1 MDSSCRRK
9 KDNNKVAKSEN
20 GGCRWEVDE
29 DEISQHKGQA
39 TLVTVALL
47 VTVAN
52 ATVCCYHVQITDLAV
67 MFLRRKLFA
76 IDLVREFM
84 EMLSL
89 QDLCG
94 SCGLIALLIEERK
107 VDEGWAI
114 IMNHHAIASVTK
126 SETSKGAT
134 QPFCSALFP
143 IQNSF
148 SSKSDCQSSSTG
160 ESSSPCPS
168 PLIRTESLGSPSTM
182 QLSTAQHQMLCLKFG
197 PDSPLS
203 PTSRVQDSK
212 STFQRSSVF
221 CTSLYLSSSS
231 SSETNRQLGN
241 LPFLPHPPTYS
252 HSVSA
257 TDSTK
262 SPLLFSEDLS
272 NQYDEDLSDAFMK
285 DIFNLSGNA
294 SEGSFHGMNDTSDNL
309 ELTEQLDLQFL
320 SDELEIAI
328 TDHGENPRLD
338 EIYGTPES
346 PSKPATGF
354 ACNQNFPSVDA
365 LSSHPSPGSS
375 TAHKRRMRWTPELH
389 ERFVEAVNKL
399 DGAEKATPKG
409 VLKLMNIEGLTIY
422 HVKSHLQKYR
432 LAKYLPEKK
441 EDDENFTLF
450 MSRTIQITEALRMQ
464 MEVQKQLHE
473 QLEVQRILQLR
484 IEEHARYLQKI
495 IEQQNA
501 GSALL
506 SPKSLSS
513 STNPPKDSEL
523 PPPSPSTVAESITD
537 LSSPSSKHKA
547 TDSDNLEK
555 QTSEKWIRL
564 EEKSEAASDSEL
576 PPPSPSTVA
585 ESITDLSSPSSKHKA
600 TDSDN
605 LEKQTSEKRIRLEEK
620 SEAASDSE
628 LPPPSPSTVAESI
641 TDLSSPSSKH
651 KATDS
656 DNLEKQTSE
665 KRIRLEE
672 KSEAAVVEDP
682 PV

>member
-1 MDSSCRRK
+1 
-9 KDNNKVAKSEN
+9 
-20 GGCRWEVDE
+20 
-29 DEISQHKGQA
+29 
-39 TLVTVALL
+39 
-47 VTVAN
+47 
-52 ATVCCYHVQITDLAV
+52 
-67 MFLRRKLFA
+67 
-76 IDLVREFM
+76 
-84 EMLSL
+84 
-89 QDLCG
+89 
-94 SCGLIALLIEERK
+94 
-107 VDEGWAI
+107 
-114 IMNHHAIASVTK
+114 MNHHAIASVRK

-182 QLSTAQHQMLCLKFG
+182 QLSTAQHQMVCLKFG

-221 CTSLYLSSSS
+221 CTSLYHSSSS

-294 SEGSFHGMNDTSDNL
+294 SEGSFHGMNYTSDNL

-320 SDELEIAI
+320 SDELDIAI

-354 ACNQNFPSVDA
+354 ACNKNFPSVDA

-375 TAHKRRMRWTPELH
+375 TAHKPRMRWTPELH

-409 VLKLMNIEGLTIY
+409 VLKLMNI
-422 HVKSHLQKYR
+422 
-432 LAKYLPEKK
+432 
-441 EDDENFTLF
+441 
-450 MSRTIQITEALRMQ
+450 
-464 MEVQKQLHE
+464 
-473 QLEVQRILQLR
+473 
-484 IEEHARYLQKI
+484 
-495 IEQQNA
+495 
-501 GSALL
+501 
-506 SPKSLSS
+506 
-513 STNPPKDSEL
+513 
-523 PPPSPSTVAESITD
+523 
-537 LSSPSSKHKA
+537 
-547 TDSDNLEK
+547 
-555 QTSEKWIRL
+555 
-564 EEKSEAASDSEL
+564 
-576 PPPSPSTVA
+576 
-585 ESITDLSSPSSKHKA
+585 
-600 TDSDN
+600 
-605 LEKQTSEKRIRLEEK
+605 
-620 SEAASDSE
+620 
-628 LPPPSPSTVAESI
+628 
-641 TDLSSPSSKH
+641 
-651 KATDS
+651 
-656 DNLEKQTSE
+656 
-665 KRIRLEE
+665 
-672 KSEAAVVEDP
+672 
-682 PV
+682 

>member
-1 MDSSCRRK
+1 MVEK
-9 KDNNKVAKSEN
+9 KVAVLVRVAVKK
-20 GGCRWEVDE
+20 CLRAW
-29 DEISQHKGQA
+29 GQA
-39 TLVTVALL
+39 TLVTLALL

-52 ATVCCYHVQITDLAV
+52 ATVCCYHVQENPLVVFSAISSV
-67 MFLRRKLFA
+67 YGPCWCLRCLHSCDKNP
-76 IDLVREFM
+76 
-84 EMLSL
+84 
-89 QDLCG
+89 CG
-94 SCGLIALLIEERK
+94 GRMSEKDMILG

-114 IMNHHAIASVTK
+114 IMNHHAIASVRK

-221 CTSLYLSSSS
+221 CTSLYHSSSS

-294 SEGSFHGMNDTSDNL
+294 SEGSFHGMNYTSDNL

-320 SDELEIAI
+320 SDELDIAI

-354 ACNQNFPSVDA
+354 ACNKNFPSVDA

-375 TAHKRRMRWTPELH
+375 TAHKPRMRWTPELH

-441 EDDENFTLF
+441 EEKKTSCSEEKKATSINIEDVKKKG
-450 MSRTIQITEALRMQ
+450 TIQITEALRMQ

-473 QLEVQRILQLR
+473 QLEVQRTLQLR

-555 QTSEKWIRL
+555 QTSEKRIRLEEKSEAASDSELPPPSPSTVAEIRL

-620 SEAASDSE
+620 SEAASED
-628 LPPPSPSTVAESI
+628 
-641 TDLSSPSSKH
+641 
-651 KATDS
+651 
-656 DNLEKQTSE
+656 
-665 KRIRLEE
+665 
-672 KSEAAVVEDP
+672 AVVEDP